1 MNEEKTSNCDLRGL
15 NIGFRLLYLILTYR
29 CTSECS
35 HCFASSSTSKNDPM
49 KLHEIQEYLEKAK
62 ELGAKPIWLLGGE
75 PFLYFDLL
83 LDAVE
88 SVKNLGLSIW
98 TTSNAFWTTSEKTAL
113 RWLRPP

>member
-1 MNEEKTSNCDLRGL
+1 
-15 NIGFRLLYLILTYR
+15 
-29 CTSECS
+29 
-35 HCFASSSTSKNDPM
+35 M